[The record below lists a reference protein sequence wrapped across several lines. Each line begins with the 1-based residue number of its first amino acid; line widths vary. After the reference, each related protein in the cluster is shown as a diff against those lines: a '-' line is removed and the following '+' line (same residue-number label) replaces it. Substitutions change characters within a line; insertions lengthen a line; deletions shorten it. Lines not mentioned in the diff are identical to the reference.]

1 MNTEQPDIKLFWIKP
16 SDGNAIDEACFAQF
30 LLSRHAERLEIHAH
44 AKGLSLVGDLPFFVS
59 PDSSDVWAHPGLF
72 LLDASG
78 LAATS
83 TN

>member
-16 SDGNAIDEACFAQF
+16 SDGNAMDEACFARF
-30 LLSRHAERLEIHAH
+30 LLPRQTERLKIRAH
-44 AKGLSLVGDLPFFVS
+44 AKGLRLVGDLPFFVS